1 MDNPGVAPGSATGGG
16 GEVELVS
23 LADIEAAAERI
34 RGTAVRT
41 PLIPDA
47 DLSESLGFEV
57 RLKCESLQ
65 EAGSFKAR
73 GACNFLARLPPEELQ
88 RGVITY
94 SSGNHAQ
101 AVAFAAGLKGVRAV
115 VVMPTTA
122 PRVKS
127 DGARRL
133 GARVEFAGTTS
144 EHRRVRAEEIA
155 AAEGFVMVPP
165 FDHPW
170 IIAGAGTVAREVV
183 EDWPEVDTLLVPI
196 GGGGQVAG
204 CAAAL
209 RRLKP
214 DARIIGVE
222 PAGAPTMRRALDA
235 GSPQTLE
242 RIDTIAD
249 GLAPTRAGD
258 ITYAHAAAFV
268 DDVVLVEDE
277 DIRRTARHLM
287 LRRKLVVEYSGAAT
301 VAALMSGRV
310 AGTGSGAPDPA
321 AGSGGAPDPAT
332 APTPRHVCA
341 VLSGGNLD
349 TSLLGDI
356 LGPATDA

>member
-1 MDNPGVAPGSATGGG
+1 MTMTMTMTTSSPG
-16 GEVELVS
+16 LVP
-23 LADIEAAAERI
+23 LAAVEAAAERI
-34 RGTAVRT
+34 RGTVMRT
-41 PLIPDA
+41 PLIPDT
-47 DLSESLGFEV
+47 DLSDSLGGEV

-65 EAGSFKAR
+65 KAGAFKAR
-73 GACNFLARLPPEELQ
+73 GACNFIAQLSPEELAQ
-88 RGVITY
+88 GVITY

-101 AVAFAAGLKGVRAV
+101 AVAFAAGLKDVRAV

-155 AAEGFVMVPP
+155 EAEGMVMVPP

-170 IIAGAGTVAREVV
+170 IIAGQGTVALEVF
-183 EDWPEVDTLLVPI
+183 EDWPEVDTLLVSI
-196 GGGGQVAG
+196 GGGGQMAG

-214 DARIIGVE
+214 GASVIGVE

-235 GSPQTLE
+235 GGPETLD

-258 ITYAHAAAFV
+258 LTFAHAAALL
-268 DDVVLVEDE
+268 DDVVLVEDG
-277 DIRRTARHLM
+277 DIRRAAAHLIT
-287 LRRKLVVEYSGAAT
+287 RRKLVVEYSGAAT

-310 AGTGSGAPDPA
+310 PA
-321 AGSGGAPDPAT
+321 AG
-332 APTPRHVCA
+332 RNVCA

-349 TSLLGDI
+349 TSLLGEI
-356 LGPATDA
+356 LGAA

>member
-1 MDNPGVAPGSATGGG
+1 MTMTTSSPG
-16 GEVELVS
+16 LVP
-23 LADIEAAAERI
+23 LAAVEAAAERI
-34 RGTAVRT
+34 RGTVVRT

-47 DLSESLGFEV
+47 DLSESLGGEV

-65 EAGSFKAR
+65 KAGAFKAR
-73 GACNFLARLPPEELQ
+73 GAYNFVAQLSPEELA

-122 PRVKS
+122 PKVKS

-144 EHRRVRAEEIA
+144 EHRRERAEEIA
-155 AAEGFVMVPP
+155 EAEGLVMVPP

-170 IIAGAGTVAREVV
+170 IIAGQGTVALEVF
-183 EDWPEVDTLLVPI
+183 EDWPDVDTLVVPI
-196 GGGGQVAG
+196 GGGGQMAG

-214 DARIIGVE
+214 EASIVGVE

-235 GSPQTLE
+235 GGPETLD
-242 RIDTIAD
+242 RVDTIAD

-258 ITYAHAAAFV
+258 LTFAHAAALL
-268 DDVVLVEDE
+268 DDVVLVEDG
-277 DIRRTARHLM
+277 DIRRATAHLIT
-287 LRRKLVVEYSGAAT
+287 RRKLVVEYSGAAT

-310 AGTGSGAPDPA
+310 AA
-321 AGSGGAPDPAT
+321 AD
-332 APTPRHVCA
+332 RNVCA

-349 TSLLGDI
+349 TSLLGEI
-356 LGPATDA
+356 LGAA

>member
-1 MDNPGVAPGSATGGG
+1 MTMTMTTTSPG
-16 GEVELVS
+16 LVP
-23 LADIEAAAERI
+23 LAAVEAAAERI
-34 RGTAVRT
+34 RGTVVRT

-47 DLSESLGFEV
+47 DLSESLGGEV

-65 EAGSFKAR
+65 KAGAFKAR
-73 GACNFLARLPPEELQ
+73 GACNFLAQLPPEELA

-133 GARVEFAGTTS
+133 GARLEFAGTTS

-155 AAEGFVMVPP
+155 EAEGLVMVPP

-170 IIAGAGTVAREVV
+170 IIAGQGTVALEVF
-183 EDWPEVDTLLVPI
+183 EDWPEVDTLVVPI
-196 GGGGQVAG
+196 GGGGQMAG

-214 DARIIGVE
+214 AASIIGVE

-235 GSPQTLE
+235 GGPETLE

-258 ITYAHAAAFV
+258 LTYAHASALL
-268 DDVVLVEDE
+268 DDVVLVEDG
-277 DIRRTARHLM
+277 DIRRAAAHLIT
-287 LRRKLVVEYSGAAT
+287 RRKLVVEYSGAAT

-310 AGTGSGAPDPA
+310 PA
-321 AGSGGAPDPAT
+321 AGGN
-332 APTPRHVCA
+332 VCA

-349 TSLLGDI
+349 TSLLGEI
-356 LGPATDA
+356 LGAA

>member
-1 MDNPGVAPGSATGGG
+1 MTTSSGR
-16 GEVELVS
+16 LVP
-23 LADIEAAAERI
+23 LAEIEAAAGRI
-34 RGTAVRT
+34 RSTVVRT
-41 PLIPDA
+41 PLIPDV
-47 DLSESLGFEV
+47 DLSDAVGGEI

-65 EAGSFKAR
+65 KAGAFKAR
-73 GACNFLARLPPEELQ
+73 GACNFMARLTPEELA

-101 AVAFAAGLKGVRAV
+101 AVAFAAGLKGARAV

-122 PRVKS
+122 PEVKS

-155 AAEGFVMVPP
+155 AAEGLVMVPP

-170 IIAGAGTVAREVV
+170 IIAGAGTVALEVF

-214 DARIIGVE
+214 EASVIGVE
-222 PAGAPTMRRALDA
+222 PMGAPTMRRALDA
-235 GSPQTLE
+235 GEPSTLPG
-242 RIDTIAD
+242 IATIAD

-258 ITYAHAAAFV
+258 LTYAHAAAFL
-268 DDVVLVEDE
+268 DDVVLVEDD
-277 DIRRTARHLM
+277 DIRRAAAHL
-287 LRRKLVVEYSGAAT
+287 LTRRKLVVEYSGAAT
-301 VAALMSGRV
+301 IAALTSGRV
-310 AGTGSGAPDPA
+310 DARG
-321 AGSGGAPDPAT
+321 
-332 APTPRHVCA
+332 RNVCA
-341 VLSGGNLD
+341 VISGGNLD

-356 LGPATDA
+356 LAAAPDQAA

>member
-1 MDNPGVAPGSATGGG
+1 MTKTNSSSDETDAG
-16 GEVELVS
+16 LVG
-23 LADIEAAAERI
+23 LAEIRAAAERI
-34 RGTAVRT
+34 RGTVVRT

-47 DLSESLGFEV
+47 DLCEV
-57 RLKCESLQ
+57 TGSQIRLKCESLQ
-65 EAGSFKAR
+65 KAGAFKAR
-73 GACNFLARLPPEELQ
+73 GACNFMALLTPEELA

-122 PRVKS
+122 PKVKS

-155 AAEGFVMVPP
+155 AAEGLVMVPP

-170 IIAGAGTVAREVV
+170 IIAGAGTVGLEIH

-196 GGGGQVAG
+196 GGGGQMAG
-204 CAAAL
+204 CTAAL

-214 DARIIGVE
+214 DAALIGVE
-222 PAGAPTMRRALDA
+222 PMGAPTMRRALDA
-235 GSPQTLE
+235 GGPSTLPG
-242 RIDTIAD
+242 IDTIAD

-258 ITYAHAAAFV
+258 LTYAHAAAFL
-268 DDVVLVEDE
+268 DDVILVEDD
-277 DIRRTARHLM
+277 DIRRAAAHLIT
-287 LRRKLVVEYSGAAT
+287 RRKLVVEYSGAAT
-301 VAALMSGRV
+301 VAALLSGRV
-310 AGTGSGAPDPA
+310 DARG
-321 AGSGGAPDPAT
+321 
-332 APTPRHVCA
+332 RNVCA

-349 TSLLGDI
+349 TSLLGEI
-356 LGPATDA
+356 LAVDPAA

>member
-1 MDNPGVAPGSATGGG
+1 MTRTNSAPARPDS
-16 GEVELVS
+16 ELVA
-23 LADIEAAAERI
+23 LAEIKAAAERI
-34 RGTAVRT
+34 RGTVVRT

-47 DLSESLGFEV
+47 DLSEATGGQV

-65 EAGSFKAR
+65 KAGAFKAR
-73 GACNFLARLPPEELQ
+73 GACNFMAQLTAEELA

-122 PRVKS
+122 PKVKS

-155 AAEGFVMVPP
+155 AAEGLVMVPP

-170 IIAGAGTVAREVV
+170 IIAGAGTVGLEIY

-196 GGGGQVAG
+196 GGGGQMAG
-204 CAAAL
+204 CTAAL
-209 RRLKP
+209 RRLRPK
-214 DARIIGVE
+214 ATLIGVE
-222 PAGAPTMRRALDA
+222 PVGAPTMRRALDA
-235 GSPQTLE
+235 GGPSTLPG
-242 RIDTIAD
+242 IDTIAD

-258 ITYAHAAAFV
+258 LTFAHAAAFL
-268 DDVVLVEDE
+268 DDVILVEDG
-277 DIRRTARHLM
+277 DIRRAAAHLIT
-287 LRRKLVVEYSGAAT
+287 RRKLVVEYSGAAT
-301 VAALMSGRV
+301 VAALLSGRV
-310 AGTGSGAPDPA
+310 DARD
-321 AGSGGAPDPAT
+321 
-332 APTPRHVCA
+332 RQVCA

-349 TSLLGDI
+349 TSLLGEI
-356 LGPATDA
+356 LAVDPAA

>member
-1 MDNPGVAPGSATGGG
+1 MTKTHSSPSRRRTG
-16 GEVELVS
+16 LVG
-23 LADIEAAAERI
+23 LAEIEAAAERI
-34 RGTAVRT
+34 HGTVVRT

-47 DLSESLGFEV
+47 DLSDATGGRI

-65 EAGSFKAR
+65 KAGAFKAR
-73 GACNFLARLPPEELQ
+73 GACNFMARLTTEELA

-144 EHRRVRAEEIA
+144 EHRRARAEEIA
-155 AAEGFVMVPP
+155 AAEGLVMIPP

-170 IIAGAGTVAREVV
+170 IIAGAGTVALELF

-196 GGGGQVAG
+196 GGGGQMAG

-214 DARIIGVE
+214 EAALIGVE
-222 PAGAPTMRRALDA
+222 PVGAPTMRRALDA
-235 GSPQTLE
+235 GGPSTLPG
-242 RIDTIAD
+242 IDTIAD

-258 ITYAHAAAFV
+258 LTYAHAAAFL
-268 DDVVLVEDE
+268 DDVILVEDD
-277 DIRRTARHLM
+277 DIRRAAHLLNLQAERTRIRPSVGCTTFLAASHRCHAFSASVLGGLSAQLTAPRGWPLATGRGTPRPGQV
-287 LRRKLVVEYSGAAT
+287 LRR
-301 VAALMSGRV
+301 
-310 AGTGSGAPDPA
+310 
-321 AGSGGAPDPAT
+321 
-332 APTPRHVCA
+332 
-341 VLSGGNLD
+341 
-349 TSLLGDI
+349 
-356 LGPATDA
+356 

>member
-1 MDNPGVAPGSATGGG
+1 MDNRGVARSAARRRA
-16 GEVELVS
+16 GEGRLVS
-23 LADIEAAAERI
+23 LIDIEAAAERI
-34 RGTAVRT
+34 RGTVVRT

-47 DLSESLGFEV
+47 DLSESLGREV

-65 EAGSFKAR
+65 KAGSFKAR
-73 GACNFLARLPPEELQ
+73 GATNFLAQLTPEELE

-101 AVAFAAGLKGVRAV
+101 AMAFAAGRRGARAV

-127 DGARRL
+127 EGARRL

-183 EDWPEVDTLLVPI
+183 EDWPEVDTLLVPV

-209 RRLKP
+209 RRLRP
-214 DARIIGVE
+214 DATIIGVE

-235 GSPQTLE
+235 GAPQTLE

-249 GLAPTRAGD
+249 GLAPTRAGEL
-258 ITYAHAAAFV
+258 TYAHAAAFL

-277 DIRRTARHLM
+277 DIRRAARHLI
-287 LRRKLVVEYSGAAT
+287 LRRKLVVEYSGAAA
-301 VAALMSGRV
+301 VAALISGRV
-310 AGTGSGAPDPA
+310 PA
-321 AGSGGAPDPAT
+321 AGSVGAPDSAAGS
-332 APTPRHVCA
+332 APRNVCA

-349 TSLLGDI
+349 TSLLGDV
-356 LGPATDA
+356 LDPGAAA

>member
-1 MDNPGVAPGSATGGG
+1 MTTTKRSAD
-16 GEVELVS
+16 LVPLS
-23 LADIEAAAERI
+23 DIRAAAGRI
-34 RGTAVRT
+34 RGTVVRT
-41 PLIPDA
+41 PLIPDI
-47 DLSESLGFEV
+47 DLSETVGGEV

-65 EAGSFKAR
+65 RAGAFKAR
-73 GACNFLARLPPEELQ
+73 GACNFLARLSAADLE

-101 AVAFAAGLKGVRAV
+101 AVAFAAGLRGGGPAV

-133 GARVEFAGTTS
+133 GARIEFAGTTS
-144 EHRRVRAEEIA
+144 EHRRARAEEIA
-155 AAEGFVMVPP
+155 AAEGQVMVPP

-170 IIAGAGTVAREVV
+170 IIAGAGTVALEVF
-183 EDWPEVDTLLVPI
+183 EDWPEVDALLVPI
-196 GGGGQVAG
+196 GGGGQAAG

-214 DARIIGVE
+214 QSTIIGVE
-222 PAGAPTMRRALDA
+222 PTGAPTMRRALDA
-235 GSPQTLE
+235 GGPATLE

-258 ITYAHAAAFV
+258 LTFAHAAALL

-277 DIRRTARHLM
+277 EIRRAAAHLVA
-287 LRRKLVVEYSGAAT
+287 RRKLVVEYSGAAA
-301 VAALMSGRV
+301 VAALLSGRV
-310 AGTGSGAPDPA
+310 PA
-321 AGSGGAPDPAT
+321 AG
-332 APTPRHVCA
+332 RRVCA

-349 TSLLGDI
+349 TSLLGGIPDAAAVPARRDGTG
-356 LGPATDA
+356 GP

>member
-1 MDNPGVAPGSATGGG
+1 MSRGSWAMTKTNSAPDRTHSD
-16 GEVELVS
+16 LVG
-23 LADIEAAAERI
+23 LAEIEAAAERI
-34 RGTAVRT
+34 RGTVVRT

-47 DLSESLGFEV
+47 DLSEATGGQI

-65 EAGSFKAR
+65 KAGAFKAR
-73 GACNFLARLPPEELQ
+73 GACNFMARLNPRELS

-122 PRVKS
+122 PKVKS

-155 AAEGFVMVPP
+155 AAEELVMVPP

-170 IIAGAGTVAREVV
+170 IIAGAGTVGLEIY

-196 GGGGQVAG
+196 GGGGQMAG
-204 CAAAL
+204 CTAAL
-209 RRLKP
+209 RRLRP
-214 DARIIGVE
+214 EATLIGVE
-222 PAGAPTMRRALDA
+222 PVGAPTMRRALDA
-235 GSPQTLE
+235 GGPSTLPA
-242 RIDTIAD
+242 IDTIAD

-258 ITYAHAAAFV
+258 LTFAHAAAFL
-268 DDVVLVEDE
+268 DDVILVEDD
-277 DIRRTARHLM
+277 DIRRAAAHLIT
-287 LRRKLVVEYSGAAT
+287 RRKLVVEYSGAAT
-301 VAALMSGRV
+301 VALLLSGRV
-310 AGTGSGAPDPA
+310 DARD
-321 AGSGGAPDPAT
+321 
-332 APTPRHVCA
+332 RKVCA

-349 TSLLGDI
+349 TSLLGEI
-356 LGPATDA
+356 LAVDPAA

>member
-1 MDNPGVAPGSATGGG
+1 MRTTTSNGG
-16 GEVELVS
+16 LVG
-23 LADIEAAAERI
+23 LRDIQAAAERI
-34 RGTAVRT
+34 RGTVVRT
-41 PLIPDA
+41 PLIPDL
-47 DLSESLGFEV
+47 DLSEIVGGEV

-65 EAGSFKAR
+65 KAGAFKAR
-73 GACNFLARLPPEELQ
+73 GACNFLAQLSLAELE

-101 AVAFAAGLKGVRAV
+101 AVAFAARLAGTSAV

-155 AAEGFVMVPP
+155 AAEGQVMVPP

-170 IIAGAGTVAREVV
+170 IIAGAGTVALEVA

-196 GGGGQVAG
+196 GGGGQMAG

-214 DARIIGVE
+214 RSTIIGVE
-222 PAGAPTMRRALDA
+222 PTGAPTMRRALDA
-235 GSPQTLE
+235 GAPATLE
-242 RIDTIAD
+242 HIDTIAD

-258 ITYAHAAAFV
+258 LTFAHAAALL
-268 DDVVLVEDE
+268 DDVVLVEDNE
-277 DIRRTARHLM
+277 IRRAAAHLIT
-287 LRRKLVVEYSGAAT
+287 RRKLVVEYSGAAA
-301 VAALMSGRV
+301 VAALISGRV
-310 AGTGSGAPDPA
+310 PA
-321 AGSGGAPDPAT
+321 AG
-332 APTPRHVCA
+332 RKVCA
-341 VLSGGNLD
+341 ILSGGNLD
-349 TSLLGDI
+349 PSLLGEI
-356 LGPATDA
+356 LDTAAAPAQ

>member
-1 MDNPGVAPGSATGGG
+1 MQSSAT
-16 GEVELVS
+16 LVS

-34 RGTAVRT
+34 RGTVVRT
-41 PLIPDA
+41 PLIRDA
-47 DLSESLGFEV
+47 TLSEESGGEV

-65 EAGSFKAR
+65 KAGSFKAR
-73 GACNFLARLPPEELQ
+73 GACNFIARLAAEELE

-101 AVAFAAGLKGVRAV
+101 ALAFAAGLRGVRVV
-115 VVMPTTA
+115 VVMPVTA
-122 PRVKS
+122 PAVKS

-144 EHRRVRAEEIA
+144 EHRRARAEEIA
-155 AAEGFVMVPP
+155 EEEGLVMVPP

-170 IIAGAGTVAREVV
+170 IIAGAGTVAREVS
-183 EDWPEVDTLLVPI
+183 EDWPQVDTLLVPI

-214 DARIIGVE
+214 MARVIGVE
-222 PAGAPTMRRALDA
+222 PMGAPTMRRALDA
-235 GSPQTLE
+235 GAPETLE

-258 ITYAHAAAFV
+258 LTFLHAAALL
-268 DDVVLVEDE
+268 DDVVLVDDE
-277 DIRRTARHLM
+277 DIRRAARHLI
-287 LRRKLVVEYSGAAT
+287 LSRKLVVEYSGAAT
-301 VAALMSGRV
+301 VAALMSRRVPV
-310 AGTGSGAPDPA
+310 AG
-321 AGSGGAPDPAT
+321 
-332 APTPRHVCA
+332 RNVCA

-356 LGPATDA
+356 LGPASAA

>member
-1 MDNPGVAPGSATGGG
+1 MTTSSGQ
-16 GEVELVS
+16 LVR
-23 LADIEAAAERI
+23 LAEIEAAAARI
-34 RGTAVRT
+34 RGTVVRT
-41 PLIPDA
+41 PLVPDP
-47 DLSESLGFEV
+47 DLSDAVGGEV

-65 EAGSFKAR
+65 KAGAFKAR
-73 GACNFLARLPPEELQ
+73 GACNFMARLTPEELA

-101 AVAFAAGLKGVRAV
+101 AVAFAAGLQGVRAV

-127 DGARRL
+127 DGARKL

-155 AAEGFVMVPP
+155 AAEGLVMVPP

-170 IIAGAGTVAREVV
+170 IIAGAGTVALEVF

-196 GGGGQVAG
+196 GGGGQMAG

-214 DARIIGVE
+214 EASVIGVE
-222 PAGAPTMRRALDA
+222 PTGAPTMRRALDA
-235 GSPQTLE
+235 GEPSTLPG
-242 RIDTIAD
+242 IDTIAD

-258 ITYAHAAAFV
+258 LTYAHAAAFL
-268 DDVVLVEDE
+268 DDVVLVEDD
-277 DIRRTARHLM
+277 DIRRAAAHL
-287 LRRKLVVEYSGAAT
+287 LTRRKLVVEYSGAAT
-301 VAALMSGRV
+301 IAALTSGRV
-310 AGTGSGAPDPA
+310 DARGRS
-321 AGSGGAPDPAT
+321 
-332 APTPRHVCA
+332 VCA
-341 VLSGGNLD
+341 VISGGNLD

-356 LGPATDA
+356 LAAAPDQAA

>member
-1 MDNPGVAPGSATGGG
+1 MTMTMTMTTSSPG
-16 GEVELVS
+16 LVP
-23 LADIEAAAERI
+23 LAAVEAAAERI
-34 RGTAVRT
+34 RGTVMRT
-41 PLIPDA
+41 PLIPDT
-47 DLSESLGFEV
+47 DLSDSLGGEV

-65 EAGSFKAR
+65 KAGAFKAR
-73 GACNFLARLPPEELQ
+73 GACNFIAQLSPEELAQ
-88 RGVITY
+88 GVITY

-101 AVAFAAGLKGVRAV
+101 AVAFAAGLKDVRAV

-155 AAEGFVMVPP
+155 EAEGMVMVPP

-170 IIAGAGTVAREVV
+170 IIAGQGTVALEVF
-183 EDWPEVDTLLVPI
+183 EDWPDVDMLVVPI
-196 GGGGQVAG
+196 GGGGQMAG

-214 DARIIGVE
+214 DASIFGVE

-235 GSPQTLE
+235 GRPETLE

-258 ITYAHAAAFV
+258 LTYAHAAALL
-268 DDVVLVEDE
+268 DDVVLVEDG
-277 DIRRTARHLM
+277 DIRRAAAHLIT
-287 LRRKLVVEYSGAAT
+287 RRKLVVEYSGAAT

-310 AGTGSGAPDPA
+310 PA
-321 AGSGGAPDPAT
+321 AG
-332 APTPRHVCA
+332 RNVCA

-349 TSLLGDI
+349 TSLLGEI
-356 LGPATDA
+356 LGAA

>member
-1 MDNPGVAPGSATGGG
+1 MTTSSDR
-16 GEVELVS
+16 LVP
-23 LADIEAAAERI
+23 LAEIEAAAGRI
-34 RGTAVRT
+34 RGTVVRT
-41 PLIPDA
+41 PLIPDP
-47 DLSESLGFEV
+47 DLSEAVWGEI

-65 EAGSFKAR
+65 KAGAFKAR
-73 GACNFLARLPPEELQ
+73 GACNFMSRLTPEELA

-155 AAEGFVMVPP
+155 AAEGLVMVPP

-170 IIAGAGTVAREVV
+170 IIAGAGTVALEVF

-196 GGGGQVAG
+196 GGGGQMAG

-209 RRLKP
+209 RRLRP
-214 DARIIGVE
+214 AASVIGVE
-222 PAGAPTMRRALDA
+222 PTGAPTMRRALDA
-235 GSPQTLE
+235 GEPSTLPG
-242 RIDTIAD
+242 IDTIAD

-258 ITYAHAAAFV
+258 LTYAHAAAFL
-268 DDVVLVEDE
+268 DDVVLVEDD
-277 DIRRTARHLM
+277 DIRRAAAHL
-287 LRRKLVVEYSGAAT
+287 LTRRKLVVEYSGAAAI
-301 VAALMSGRV
+301 AALTSGRV
-310 AGTGSGAPDPA
+310 DARG
-321 AGSGGAPDPAT
+321 
-332 APTPRHVCA
+332 RNVCA
-341 VLSGGNLD
+341 VISGGNLD

-356 LGPATDA
+356 LAAAPDQAA

>member
-1 MDNPGVAPGSATGGG
+1 MTMTMTTSSPG
-16 GEVELVS
+16 LVP
-23 LADIEAAAERI
+23 LAAVEAAAERI
-34 RGTAVRT
+34 RGTVMRT
-41 PLIPDA
+41 PLIPDT
-47 DLSESLGFEV
+47 DLSDSLGGEV

-65 EAGSFKAR
+65 KAGAFKAR
-73 GACNFLARLPPEELQ
+73 GACNFIAQLSPEELAQ
-88 RGVITY
+88 GVITY

-155 AAEGFVMVPP
+155 EAEGMVMVPP

-170 IIAGAGTVAREVV
+170 IIAGQGTVALEVF
-183 EDWPEVDTLLVPI
+183 EDWPEVDTLLVSI
-196 GGGGQVAG
+196 GGGGQMAG

-214 DARIIGVE
+214 GASVIGVE

-235 GSPQTLE
+235 GGPETLE

-258 ITYAHAAAFV
+258 LTFAHAAALL
-268 DDVVLVEDE
+268 DDVVLVKDG
-277 DIRRTARHLM
+277 DIRRAAAHLIT
-287 LRRKLVVEYSGAAT
+287 RRKLVVEYSGAAT

-310 AGTGSGAPDPA
+310 PA
-321 AGSGGAPDPAT
+321 AG
-332 APTPRHVCA
+332 RNVCA

-349 TSLLGDI
+349 TSLLGEI
-356 LGPATDA
+356 LGAA

>member
-1 MDNPGVAPGSATGGG
+1 MKRNSGLR
-16 GEVELVS
+16 LVS
-23 LADIEAAAERI
+23 LAEIEAAADRI
-34 RGTAVRT
+34 RGTVVRT
-41 PLIPDA
+41 PLIPDG
-47 DLSESLGFEV
+47 DLSETVGGEV

-65 EAGSFKAR
+65 KAGAFKAR
-73 GACNFLARLPPEELQ
+73 GACNFMARLAPEELA

-101 AVAFAAGLKGVRAV
+101 AVAFAAGLKGMRAV

-144 EHRRVRAEEIA
+144 EQRRARAEEIA
-155 AAEGFVMVPP
+155 AAEGLVMVPP

-170 IIAGAGTVAREVV
+170 IIAGAGTVALEVF
-183 EDWPEVDTLLVPI
+183 EDWPDVDTLLVPI
-196 GGGGQVAG
+196 GGGGQMAG
-204 CAAAL
+204 CAAAI

-214 DARIIGVE
+214 EASVIGVE
-222 PAGAPTMRRALDA
+222 PTGAPTMRRALDA
-235 GSPQTLE
+235 GEPATLPG
-242 RIDTIAD
+242 IDTIAD

-258 ITYAHAAAFV
+258 LTYAHAAALL

-277 DIRRTARHLM
+277 DIRRAAAHLIT
-287 LRRKLVVEYSGAAT
+287 RRKLVVEYSGAAT
-301 VAALMSGRV
+301 IAALMSGRV
-310 AGTGSGAPDPA
+310 DARG
-321 AGSGGAPDPAT
+321 
-332 APTPRHVCA
+332 RKVCA

-349 TSLLGDI
+349 TSLLGEI
-356 LGPATDA
+356 LAPAADSAA